1 MSLLKLSRFCTL
13 FTPVAVCY
21 TRSMGKLAGSIA
33 AFILLLTLLYGCDVP
48 KPPPELPT
56 TIPGSSQNPEG
67 DTGRTPVLP
76 TVQRELT
83 PLPTGPGHVYFV
95 RDSGLWR
102 IAPDGSGEIQLS
114 NLVPDSPPQPS
125 PDGKWVAFIAGSN
138 PSTTPGQAL
147 YVIPSGGG
155 QVRKLAPGDEA
166 ASWAAPTEQRIGWN
180 RDSTL
185 VGYITYDLSTYG
197 REQAWAVPVAGG
209 DPLLIS
215 SITYSA
221 LGRGSTYQHSVQ
233 WSPDDKW
240 VVVGGASSPFR
251 LLRWPL
257 STGRAGDVRDLPGGE
272 PEWSPDSHTLLFTES
287 LNGALSVYDVLKDK
301 AEPFVNEQQRVGTGL
316 GEYANGPR
324 PRFSPAS
331 SGADSDPIAYC
342 SRSPQGEPRVAIRRR
357 GSREL
362 PSLPNLTNNPSWS
375 PSGDRLVVETG
386 QLQDDPLGPKW
397 IPASIAIASIS
408 STGEHRLS
416 PLVSEGRS
424 PIWGK

>member
-1 MSLLKLSRFCTL
+1 
-13 FTPVAVCY
+13 
-21 TRSMGKLAGSIA
+21 
-33 AFILLLTLLYGCDVP
+33 
-48 KPPPELPT
+48 
-56 TIPGSSQNPEG
+56 
-67 DTGRTPVLP
+67 
-76 TVQRELT
+76 
-83 PLPTGPGHVYFV
+83 
-95 RDSGLWR
+95 
-102 IAPDGSGEIQLS
+102 
-114 NLVPDSPPQPS
+114 
-125 PDGKWVAFIAGSN
+125 VAFIVGGEAAS
-138 PSTTPGQAL
+138 SSGQAL

-155 QVRKLAPGDEA
+155 QARKLAPANEGD
-166 ASWAAPTEQRIGWN
+166 SWAAPTEQRIGWN

-185 VGYITYDLSTYG
+185 VGYITYDLTTYG
-197 REQAWAVPVAGG
+197 REQAWAIPVAEG
-209 DPLLIS
+209 DPLLIT

-221 LGRGSTYQHSVQ
+221 LGRGPTYEHSVQ

-257 STGRAGDVRDLPGGE
+257 STVRPGDVRDLPGGE
-272 PEWSPDSHTLLFTES
+272 PEWSPDSRTLLFTES
-287 LNGALSVYDVLKDK
+287 LNGALSVYDVIKEK

-362 PSLPNLTNNPSWS
+362 LPLPGLTNNPAWS

-386 QLQDDPLGPKW
+386 QLQDDPLGPRW
-397 IPASIAIASIS
+397 IPDGLAIAVIS
-408 STGEHRLS
+408 SSGEHTMS
-416 PLVSEGRS
+416 PLISNGHS
-424 PIWGK
+424 PTWGK